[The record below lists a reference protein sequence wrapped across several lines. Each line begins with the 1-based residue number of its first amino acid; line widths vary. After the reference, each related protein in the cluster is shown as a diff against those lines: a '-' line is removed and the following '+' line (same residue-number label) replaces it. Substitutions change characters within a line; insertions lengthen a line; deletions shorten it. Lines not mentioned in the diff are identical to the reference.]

1 MKREVRPARWEED
14 EDFSSTSD
22 RYLFSPQHYD
32 NAFHIEA
39 EMLVSFA
46 REMLYEPDQGVDPY
60 DTPVIRQRRQE
71 AALAALDVLWALMA
85 HKNRQEV
92 RPRPQPAL
100 VALTHPDQRRLRR
113 VGPRR
118 S

>member
-1 MKREVRPARWEED
+1 MTRELRPALRED
-14 EDFSSTSD
+14 PPPGRSASPD
-22 RYLFSPQHYD
+22 YLFSRAHYD
-32 NAFHIEA
+32 NAYRIEA
-39 EMLVSFA
+39 EILVAFA
-46 REMLYEPDQGVDPY
+46 RQMLYEPDEGADPY

-100 VALTHPDQRRLRR
+100 VGLTHPDQRRLRR